1 MDLHS
6 EPEID
11 SEALDAGDA
20 GSDDDGGCHGGSD
33 SQSDG
38 DDDDGNVLY
47 ESREAALTGLAIE
60 GWDDFHTSDTTGYR
74 CSVVG
79 AAEIDPGVAT
89 NCVDDSFRPYDTST
103 LQPAR
108 EADDGS
114 VIGGMQPAD
123 SAVAADMGVCGYADA
138 GTQTQTHT
146 RMRARTQTHRQAGR
160 RTHARTHARTHTHA
174 HTHTHTRTHTHT
186 ERE

>member
-11 SEALDAGDA
+11 SEALDAADA

-38 DDDDGNVLY
+38 NDDDGNVLY
-47 ESREAALTGLAIE
+47 ESREALTGLAIE

-108 EADDGS
+108 EADDSS

-138 GTQTQTHT
+138 GTQTQTPT

-160 RTHARTHARTHTHA
+160 QAGRQTHARTRTRTRTHTHTHA
-174 HTHTHTRTHTHT
+174 HTHR